1 MSWNKQAAYSVQEW
15 KGSKISYYCCGT
27 KMGLSQGCFFGR
39 NRGEKKAV
47 VVVIYSRDFGATRL
61 VLWQDLASWLVEP
74 VSMISVV
81 A

>member
-1 MSWNKQAAYSVQEW
+1 MERQQNKLLLLWDQDGAIPRV
-15 KGSKISYYCCGT
+15 
-27 KMGLSQGCFFGR
+27 LFGR
-39 NRGEKKAV
+39 NRGKKKAV